1 MGGFH
6 EGLCI
11 QIDFHWSLQP
21 WTKAYFVFLSIFP
34 LIPVL
39 PPLLS
44 ISHSRFPL
52 SQWVSVPLSLSI
64 HLSCY
69 ACVYVN
75 VMQCDWGEGGP
86 ILGFLAVC

>member
-44 ISHSRFPL
+44 ISHSPFPL
-52 SQWVSVPLSLSI
+52 SQWVSVPPSLSLDPSLLLCECI
-64 HLSCY
+64 CE
-69 ACVYVN
+69 CN
-75 VMQCDWGEGGP
+75 VM
-86 ILGFLAVC
+86 

>member
-44 ISHSRFPL
+44 ISHSPFPL
-52 SQWVSVPLSLSI
+52 SQWVSVPPSLSLSLDPSLLLCECI
-64 HLSCY
+64 CE
-69 ACVYVN
+69 CN
-75 VMQCDWGEGGP
+75 VM
-86 ILGFLAVC
+86 